1 MQNHTQLPT
10 GLSFSYETERLIL
23 RLPSTD
29 YLREIHDFLYRN
41 RSCFEKY
48 EPTAPENYYT
58 LDFQQTLARCEL
70 KLALKLSS
78 VRFYVFLKED
88 PSTIIGTVCL
98 HNIIKMPYF
107 TSEVGYK
114 FDASYQHH
122 GYARE
127 ALSMAL
133 SVGFYGLGLHK
144 IFARC
149 MPENTPSRNRRKCCR
164 GASCNGNANAQYFS
178 EVCLGG
184 HVGAVQKHVSLFY
197 IAGG

>member
-1 MQNHTQLPT
+1 M
-10 GLSFSYETERLIL
+10 
-23 RLPSTD
+23 
-29 YLREIHDFLYRN
+29 
-41 RSCFEKY
+41 
-48 EPTAPENYYT
+48 
-58 LDFQQTLARCEL
+58 
-70 KLALKLSS
+70 
-78 VRFYVFLKED
+78 RFYVFLKED

-144 IFARC
+144 IFARAC
-149 MPENTPSRNRRKCCR
+149 RKY
-164 GASCNGNANAQYFS
+164 AF
-178 EVCLGG
+178 
-184 HVGAVQKHVSLFY
+184 QKPAHATGFFEEGIERDSILIQGKWEDHIRY
-197 IAGG
+197 AILNPDEIHS

>member
-107 TSEVGYK
+107 TSEVGINSMRLISIMDMPEK
-114 FDASYQHH
+114 LCLWHC
-122 GYARE
+122 
-127 ALSMAL
+127 LSAFMVSDSTKSLPAACL
-133 SVGFYGLGLHK
+133 K
-144 IFARC
+144 IRLPETCC
-149 MPENTPSRNRRKCCR
+149 MPQVFSRKELSATVFSFRENGKITS
-164 GASCNGNANAQYFS
+164 ATLS
-178 EVCLGG
+178 
-184 HVGAVQKHVSLFY
+184 
-197 IAGG
+197 

>member
-78 VRFYVFLKED
+78 VRFYVFFERR
-88 PSTIIGTVCL
+88 SI
-98 HNIIKMPYF
+98 Y
-107 TSEVGYK
+107 
-114 FDASYQHH
+114 HH
-122 GYARE
+122 RHG
-127 ALSMAL
+127 LS
-133 SVGFYGLGLHK
+133 
-144 IFARC
+144 
-149 MPENTPSRNRRKCCR
+149 
-164 GASCNGNANAQYFS
+164 AQYYKN
-178 EVCLGG
+178 
-184 HVGAVQKHVSLFY
+184 ALFHE
-197 IAGG
+197 

>member
-133 SVGFYGLGLHK
+133 SAFMVSDSTKSLPAACLK
-144 IFARC
+144 IRLPEACC
-149 MPENTPSRNRRKCCR
+149 MPQVFSRKELSATVFSFRENGKITS
-164 GASCNGNANAQYFS
+164 ATLS
-178 EVCLGG
+178 
-184 HVGAVQKHVSLFY
+184 
-197 IAGG
+197 

>member
-149 MPENTPSRNRRKCCR
+149 MLKIRLPETCCMPQVFSRKELSATVFSFRE
-164 GASCNGNANAQYFS
+164 NGKITSATLS
-178 EVCLGG
+178 
-184 HVGAVQKHVSLFY
+184 
-197 IAGG
+197 